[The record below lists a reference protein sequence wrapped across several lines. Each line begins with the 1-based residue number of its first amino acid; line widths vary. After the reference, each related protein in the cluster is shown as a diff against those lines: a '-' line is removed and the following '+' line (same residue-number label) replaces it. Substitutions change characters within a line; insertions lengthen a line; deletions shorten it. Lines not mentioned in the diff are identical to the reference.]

1 MSERYNWKQVEDD
14 YIEGVLNL
22 SDIQKKHDIDK
33 GYLCREAKKRGWVRA
48 RVKKSPLP
56 RLIDGKFISKVAK
69 DRYELTKEKM
79 GDELTM
85 IDDHILIPLVN
96 MYSRMIEL
104 EAIVLKEGVTAI
116 SPKTGSAYANPNYNA
131 LLSATKSVASL
142 GKELGLTVTS
152 RKRAGVSANG
162 IKEKE
167 SIFEMIENMM
177 EDDDIDV

>member
-1 MSERYNWKQVEDD
+1 MSYSEMC
-14 YIEGVLNL
+14 
-22 SDIQKKHDIDK
+22 KKHDIDK
-33 GYLCREAKKRGWVRA
+33 GYLSREAKKKGWVRSE
-48 RVKKSPLP
+48 VKKSRPP

-79 GDELTM
+79 GDELTI

-104 EAIVLKEGVTAI
+104 EAIVSKEGVSI
-116 SPKTGSAYANPNYNA
+116 VSPKTGAPYTNPNYNA

-152 RKRAGVSANG
+152 RKRAGVTPKNQQ
-162 IKEKE
+162 KEE
-167 SIFEMIENMM
+167 SIFDLLERDLNRF
-177 EDDDIDV
+177 EDLDV